1 MQDNFS
7 QIMTISAA
15 GMRAQ
20 GQRLKVASE
29 NLANVDSPGYRRKL
43 VYFREALDGNDD
55 TSSVR
60 VDRIGRDTAPLTRS
74 YDPSNPLA
82 DRDGYVTTSNVNP
95 LIEMMD
101 MKEAD
106 RSYSAGLRAF
116 DQARDMFMRTLDLLR
131 R

>member
-1 MQDNFS
+1 MQDDFS
-7 QIMTISAA
+7 RIMTISAD

-20 GQRLKVASE
+20 GRRLKAAAE
-29 NLANVDSPGYRRKL
+29 NLANVDSPGYRRKQ
-43 VYFREALDGNDD
+43 VYFREAVGRGDGA
-55 TSSVR
+55 SSVEVGR
-60 VDRIGRDTAPLTRS
+60 VGRDPAPLRRVHE
-74 YDPSNPLA
+74 PGHPLA
-82 DRDGYVTTSNVNP
+82 DPDGYVTFSNVNS

-106 RSYSAGLRAF
+106 RSYKASLRAF